1 MRIVEKM
8 YKFWLGRFVR
18 GDKPTKKVQV
28 CALTEVMED
37 LKEKYGSFLDF
48 YKEMDLIE
56 TVNLTNM
63 LPSKIKDFQVTP
75 FAVHGGGSVSKIST
89 KRTSATA
96 STVFLIECRG
106 KKVIYAPCDV
116 KPFPNKSQLKKPD
129 LLVLG
134 EAFPEGPLREGIVI
148 PEDNPLREE
157 LFSMKEVE
165 ELMERLEAKKTVLT
179 HIEEE
184 WGRSYDDYTAI
195 EKNYHGRIRF
205 AYDGMKLTI
214 Q

>member
-1 MRIVEKM
+1 M

-18 GDKPTKKVQV
+18 GDKPAKRVQV

-63 LPSKIKDFQVTP
+63 LPSRVKNFQVTP
-75 FAVHGGGSVSKIST
+75 FTVHGGG
-89 KRTSATA
+89 SATA

-116 KPFPNKSQLKKPD
+116 KPFPKKPQLKKPD

-134 EAFPEGPLREGIVI
+134 GAFPEGSLREGIVI
-148 PEDNPLREE
+148 PEDNPLRAE

-195 EKNYHGRIRF
+195 EKNYHGKIRF
-205 AYDGMKLTI
+205 GYDGMKLTI
-214 Q
+214 